1 MLIVLIQ
8 RGFDLVCW
16 LAGITVLCILG
27 PTMLFSGTVV
37 TIPNA
42 QALTRLDGRL
52 LGCSETF
59 SASLL
64 VLDGRSTP
72 LQSQAGS
79 CAELQEDPAPHVAV
93 FVLPADMSI
102 SNSSTAISS
111 YGLSVDVNVVREPR
125 SDIKAARID
134 RAFRLCLGS
143 LGTISL
149 VLLLFALISAREY
162 LYEVLTAGTLR

>member
-1 MLIVLIQ
+1 MLIALIQ

-16 LAGITVLCILG
+16 LAGITVLCIIG
-27 PTMLFSGTVV
+27 PTMLFSGTVA

-52 LGCSETF
+52 LACSETF

-64 VLDGRSTP
+64 MLDGRSSP

-79 CAELQEDPAPHVAV
+79 CAELQEAPAPRVAV

-102 SNSSTAISS
+102 SNTSTTISS
-111 YGLSVDVNVVREPR
+111 YGLSVDDNVVREPL

-143 LGTISL
+143 LGTVAL
-149 VLLLFALISAREY
+149 VLLLIALISGRKY
-162 LYEVLTAGTLR
+162 FYEVLTAGKLP

>member
-8 RGFDLVCW
+8 RGLDLVCW
-16 LAGITVLCILG
+16 LAGITGLCIIG
-27 PTMLFSGTVV
+27 PAMLLSGTLA

-52 LGCSETF
+52 LACSETF
-59 SASLL
+59 SVSLL
-64 VLDGRSTP
+64 ILDGRSTP

-79 CAELQEDPAPHVAV
+79 CAELQEGLAPRVAV

-111 YGLSVDVNVVREPR
+111 YGLSVDDSVVREP
-125 SDIKAARID
+125 
-134 RAFRLCLGS
+134 
-143 LGTISL
+143 
-149 VLLLFALISAREY
+149 
-162 LYEVLTAGTLR
+162 